1 MNQGEYGDRRRYGAT
16 QEDWPNHRDDQ
27 DDRDDYVARRQRMS
41 GSNRDDGASH
51 WQAGSRQP
59 AGGWS
64 SSPETGHGYQREP
77 GRQQRGARGE
87 QGQQPD
93 RGWSEAAYGE
103 GRYGQ
108 YGEARYPRTPQNR
121 GGRDDGPEQRGS
133 ATRHDPERN
142 LHGDW
147 HQGGEPRY
155 RNELGRETRT
165 LRDEWGTG
173 RGPTGEWQGESGYI
187 PFAGRGPQW
196 EPLDFG
202 QPEHVATPHHRPT
215 GPKGYQRSDAR
226 IQDDVC
232 ERLAHSR
239 FDVHDIE
246 VSVADGIVT
255 LSGQVRERDQKYR
268 LEEIAD
274 AVFGVRDV
282 DNQIRP
288 GRTQAQQPP
297 TQQPTLQQQTQQRT
311 QEQTQ
316 KGTKE
321 SP

>member
-16 QEDWPNHRDDQ
+16 QEDWPDNPDDR
-27 DDRDDYVARRQRMS
+27 DDRDDYVARRQRMFA
-41 GSNRDDGASH
+41 SNRDNGAPH

-59 AGGWS
+59 PDSWS
-64 SSPETGHGYQREP
+64 TSPETRHGYQGERGP
-77 GRQQRGARGE
+77 QQRGARGE
-87 QGQQPD
+87 GQQPD
-93 RGWSEAAYGE
+93 RHWSEAAYGE

-108 YGEARYPRTPQNR
+108 YGEARYPRNPQNR
-121 GGRDDGPEQRGS
+121 GGRDDGPERR
-133 ATRHDPERN
+133 AAAARHDPERN
-142 LHGDW
+142 FHGDW

-155 RNELGRETRT
+155 RNELARETRT

-202 QPEHVATPHHRPT
+202 QPEHVTTRHHRPT

-232 ERLAHSR
+232 ERLAHSH

-246 VSVADGIVT
+246 VSVAGGIVT
-255 LSGQVRERDQKYR
+255 LSGQVRERGQKYR

-274 AVFGVRDV
+274 GVFGVRDV
-282 DNQIRP
+282 DNQVRV
-288 GRTQAQQPP
+288 GRTQARHQS
-297 TQQPTLQQQTQQRT
+297 T
-311 QEQTQ
+311 QEKTET
-316 KGTKE
+316 GTKD